1 MFVAESIE
9 DVLKPRSQEAINKD
23 LDQVID
29 DFVNQVTLKDF
40 IKSFNSMKE
49 WQGGLHFNRG
59 FMRKLK
65 KGDQYFFLMD
75 RDSLFNIVDDLASA
89 FKFDEPLISDIDKA
103 MQNQD
108 YDASYKFPEF
118 NKFWTEFLHTNR
130 NLTKDNYNHTVNRA
144 LEKIAQKFNV
154 EY

>member
-1 MFVAESIE
+1 MFVAESLE

-29 DFVNQVTLKDF
+29 DFIDQVTLKDF
-40 IKSFNSMKE
+40 IKSFNNIKK

-59 FMRKLK
+59 FMRRLK
-65 KGDQYFFLMD
+65 RGDQYFFLMD

-89 FKFDEPLISDIDKA
+89 FKFDDIDKA
-103 MQNQD
+103 QQNQN
-108 YDASYKFPEF
+108 YNASYKFPEF
-118 NKFWTEFLHTNR
+118 NKFWTEFLHLST
-130 NLTKDNYNHTVNRA
+130 NLTKDNYNHAVNRA